1 MNLEKK
7 LKELAKMDFTKSLG
21 LMGVDA
27 ISVINERVDSGK
39 EVNGSSFKGYS
50 KEYDKFKKSKGRS
63 GKVDL
68 TFTGEML
75 NSMQYKVEDGN
86 KLIIDFPRRRHSKNK
101 QPIDTIAEQVDRE
114 RPFFDLSEKEL
125 NSLTEK
131 HLKKHID
138 GILNGL

>member
-7 LKELAKMDFTKSLG
+7 LNELAKMDFTKSLN

-27 ISVINERVDSGK
+27 IKIINERVESGK
-39 EVNGSSFKGYS
+39 EVDGSSFKRYT
-50 KEYDKFKKSKGRS
+50 KKYDEFKRSKGRS

-75 NSMQYKVEDGN
+75 NSMQYEVGDGN
-86 KLIIDFPRRRHSKNK
+86 KLIIDFPRRRHSKTK
-101 QPIDTIAEQVDRE
+101 QPIDVIAEQVDKD

-131 HLKKHID
+131 HFKKHID